1 MDVKMYKLFRDSPFM
16 IKLALKS
23 KGFHF
28 KLETMYI
35 FKNILCISMGNPFK
49 NFETLYKWNIFH

>member
-1 MDVKMYKLFRDSPFM
+1 
-16 IKLALKS
+16 
-23 KGFHF
+23 
-28 KLETMYI
+28 MYI